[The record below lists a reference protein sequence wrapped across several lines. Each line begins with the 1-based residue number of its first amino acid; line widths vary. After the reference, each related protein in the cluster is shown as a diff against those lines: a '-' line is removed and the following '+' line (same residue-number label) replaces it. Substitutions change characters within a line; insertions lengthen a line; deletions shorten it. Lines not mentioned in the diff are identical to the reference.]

1 MKLPLPA
8 LVLFL
13 LSPLA
18 LSSPPSPPHSVCGH
32 KKTSLTGWLA
42 LPHAQHHSPHPFF
55 FFMRTALHTRLAPF
69 RRRFKLQVAS
79 KPA

>member
-32 KKTSLTGWLA
+32 KKANLTGWLA

-55 FFMRTALHTRLAPF
+55 FFMRTAASHTPRS
-69 RRRFKLQVAS
+69 LQATIQTPS
-79 KPA
+79 SF